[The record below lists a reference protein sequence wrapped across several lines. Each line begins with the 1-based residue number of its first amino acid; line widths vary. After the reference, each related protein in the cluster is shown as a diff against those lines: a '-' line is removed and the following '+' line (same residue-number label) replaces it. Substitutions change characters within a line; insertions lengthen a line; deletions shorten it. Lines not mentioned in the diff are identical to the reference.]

1 MTPEDNMRTEF
12 EVRLRFETLIA
23 DLSSKFV
30 NVPASSVDS
39 EIMDAERLIC
49 EFLGL
54 DLAALWQ
61 WSVEAPGVLTPT
73 HVYAQEGLQ
82 APGQM
87 RQEHFPWFLQEMLA
101 GRTVA
106 VSSPDDF
113 PAEAAVDRE
122 SCRQIGVKSNLTIPL
137 LVGGEPPVG
146 VLGLNALR
154 TERDWPEALVKRLQL
169 VAQIFAN
176 ALARKRAEQA
186 LRETKERL
194 DLAADSAEAGLWVL
208 DCRTRIFWATKE
220 ARVLFGY
227 SPEQVISMDC
237 FKESVHPDDWDL
249 VQGSLERSLKTGE
262 PVDLEYRI
270 RLGDGRMRW
279 IASRG
284 RPHFAPPGEPV
295 RLMGVSMD
303 ITDRKH
309 AEEAFRV
316 SEARLEAGADLAGL
330 GCYEVDF
337 IEPSSFA
344 DERISVILG
353 VPAGYH
359 PSLKIPQLWMQHLH
373 PEDQQRVLDERQK
386 LHDGRLE
393 RLSME
398 YRYLHPTQGQR
409 WIHHLARVSA
419 RDAAGQAIRSYGAV
433 RDITLQKQEH
443 EALLQSYA
451 EIEQLKERL
460 QAEADYLKSEIKV
473 TQDHGE
479 VIGRSAAIRKV
490 LRQAEQVAPTDSSVL
505 INGETGTGKELIAQT
520 IHRLSSRGSRVMVKV
535 NCAALP
541 SALVESELFGR
552 EKGAFT
558 GALMRQIGRF
568 ELADGSTIFL
578 DELGELS
585 LEVQSKLLRV
595 LQEGQFER
603 LGNPK
608 TIKVNVRVIGATN
621 RDLAEEVQKGGFRA
635 DLYYRL
641 NVFPIRVP
649 PLRERPEDIPL
660 MVWAFIEEFSSR
672 MGKRIT
678 QVPRKTMEMLQRHPW
693 PGNVRELR
701 NVIEHSTIITT
712 DETLRVPMLEQA
724 TPEAMPFRTL
734 ADSERE
740 HIMKALDKTGWRI
753 KGPNGAA
760 TLLGLNPSTLY
771 GRMRKLGIPAHS
783 EKEDA

>member
-1 MTPEDNMRTEF
+1 MTTEDNLYTEL
-12 EVRLRFETLIA
+12 EARLRFETLIA

-30 NVPASSVDS
+30 NVPAGAVDD
-39 EIMDAERLIC
+39 EIMGAERLIC

-61 WSVEAPGVLTPT
+61 WSNETPAVLTPT

-87 RQEHFPWFLQEMLA
+87 RQEHFPWYLQEMLA

-113 PAEAAVDRE
+113 PAEAAVDQE

-194 DLAADSAEAGLWVL
+194 DLAADAAEAGLWVL

-227 SPEQVISMDC
+227 SPDQVISMDR
-237 FKESVHPDDWDL
+237 FKESVFPDDWDL
-249 VQGSLERSLKTGE
+249 VQRSLEQSLSSGE
-262 PVDLEYRI
+262 PLNVEYRI
-270 RLGDGRMRW
+270 RFGDGRMRW

-284 RPHFAPPGEPV
+284 RPHSAPNGEPV

-303 ITDRKH
+303 ITDRKR
-309 AEEAFRV
+309 AEEGFRA
-316 SEARLEAGADLAGL
+316 SQARLEAGADLAGL

-337 IEPSSFA
+337 IKPSSFA
-344 DERISVILG
+344 DERISAILG

-359 PSLKIPQLWMQHLH
+359 PSLNIPQLWMQHLH
-373 PEDQQRVLDERQK
+373 PEDQQKVLDERQK
-386 LHDGRLE
+386 LHDGSLE
-393 RLSME
+393 RISIE
-398 YRYLHPTQGQR
+398 YRYMHPTQGQK

-419 RDAAGQAIRSYGAV
+419 RDAAGSTTRSFGAV

-460 QAEADYLKSEIKV
+460 QAEADYLKAEVKIS
-473 TQDHGE
+473 QDHGD
-479 VIGRSAAIRKV
+479 VVGRSNAIRKV

-505 INGETGTGKELIAQT
+505 IYGETGTGKELIAQI
-520 IHRLSSRGSRVMVKV
+520 IHRLSPRGSRVMVKV

-568 ELADGSTIFL
+568 ELADNSTIFL

-603 LGNPK
+603 LGSPK

-621 RDLAEEVQKGGFRA
+621 RDLAEEVKKCGFRA

-649 PLRERPEDIPL
+649 PLRDRPEDIPL

-672 MGKRIT
+672 MGKKIT
-678 QVPRKTMEMLQRHPW
+678 QVPRKTMEMLQRHSW

-740 HIMKALDKTGWRI
+740 HIITALEKTGWRI
-753 KGPNGAA
+753 KGPEGAA

-771 GRMRKLGIPAHS
+771 GRMRKLGIPGRS
-783 EKEDA
+783 RKEDD

>member
-1 MTPEDNMRTEF
+1 MPPENNLYTELKARLHF
-12 EVRLRFETLIA
+12 EMLIA

-30 NVPASSVDS
+30 NVSASLVDN

-49 EFLGL
+49 EFLDL
-54 DLAALWQ
+54 DLVALWQ
-61 WSVEAPGVLTPT
+61 WSVETPGILTPT
-73 HVYAQEGLQ
+73 HVYTREGLQ
-82 APGQM
+82 APGEM
-87 RQEHFPWFLQEMLA
+87 RQEHFPWFLREMLA
-101 GRTVA
+101 DRMVVA
-106 VSSPDDF
+106 SSLEEL

-122 SCRQIGVKSNLTIPL
+122 ICRQIGIKSNLTIPL
-137 LVGGEPPVG
+137 LVGGEPPIG
-146 VLGLNALR
+146 ILGFNTLR

-176 ALARKRAEQA
+176 ALARKRAEKA
-186 LRETKERL
+186 LRESEERL
-194 DLAADSAEAGLWVL
+194 NLAADSAEIGLWAL
-208 DCRTRIFWATKE
+208 NCQTSIFWATKE
-220 ARVLFGY
+220 ARVLFEY

-237 FKESVHPDDWDL
+237 FKESVHPDDWDF
-249 VQGSLERSLKTGE
+249 VRDALEQSSKTGE
-262 PVDLEYRI
+262 PLKLEYRI
-270 RLGDGRMRW
+270 RFGDGTTRW
-279 IASRG
+279 IASHG
-284 RPHFAPPGEPV
+284 RPQFKPNGEPV

-309 AEEAFRV
+309 AEEAFRT

-337 IEPSSFA
+337 VKPSSFA
-344 DERISVILG
+344 DDRLSVILE
-353 VPAGYH
+353 VPGGYH
-359 PSLKIPQLWMQHLH
+359 PSLKILEEWMQHLH
-373 PEDQQRVLDERQK
+373 PEDQPRVLEERQK

-393 RLSME
+393 RISIE

-409 WIHHLARVSA
+409 WIHHVARVSA
-419 RDAAGQAIRSYGAV
+419 RDTSGQAIRSYGVV
-433 RDITLQKQEH
+433 RDITIQKQEH

-460 QAEADYLKSEIKV
+460 QAEADYLKAEVKI

-479 VIGRSAAIRKV
+479 VVGRSNAIRMV

-520 IHRLSSRGSRVMVKV
+520 IHRLSSRGSRIMVKV

-568 ELADGSTIFL
+568 ELADNSTIFL

-585 LEVQSKLLRV
+585 LEVQAKLLRV
-595 LQEGQFER
+595 LQEGRFER
-603 LGNPK
+603 LGSPK
-608 TIKVNVRVIGATN
+608 TIKVNVRVIAATN
-621 RDLAEEVQKGGFRA
+621 RDLAEEVKNGGFRA

-649 PLRERPEDIPL
+649 PLRERLEDIPL

-672 MGKRIT
+672 MGKKIT

-712 DETLRVPMLEQA
+712 DETLRVPMLEQEYPDA
-724 TPEAMPFRTL
+724 IPFWTL

-740 HIMKALDKTGWRI
+740 HIMKALEKTSWRI

-771 GRMRKLGIPAHS
+771 GRMRKLGIPGHS
-783 EKEDA
+783 KKD